1 MSFRVGVDL
10 GGTKTE
16 AVALGPGDRI
26 LARERLPTPRTDYD
40 GIVRTVVDVVA
51 RVERLAGGRADGIG
65 IGIPGALSP
74 ATGLVR
80 NANTVVLIGKPLDRD
95 LEAAFGREVRVENDA
110 NCFALAE
117 ARAGAARGHRVVVG
131 LILGTGAGSGI
142 VVDGRPLVGPNR
154 IAGEW
159 GHTAL
164 PRPSPEEN
172 PGPECYCGRR
182 GCLELWVSGSGLE
195 RDHAVVNGGP
205 PMRGAEIVA
214 AARAGDGAAQ
224 ATLDRHLDRLGRGL
238 SLIVNILDPDA
249 IVLGG
254 GLSNLDHLYECLR
267 EATRPHVFSDCF
279 DTPILKNAL
288 GDSAGVIGAA
298 WLWPEPSQPGIR
310 KGD

>member
-1 MSFRVGVDL
+1 MTVRVGVDL

-16 AVALGPGDRI
+16 AVALGPGDRV
-26 LARERLPTPRTDYD
+26 LARERLPTPRTDYH
-40 GIVRTVVDVVA
+40 GIVRTVVEAVQ
-51 RVERLAGGRADGIG
+51 RVESTIGASAPAIG

-74 ATGLVR
+74 VTGLVR
-80 NANTVVLIGKPLDRD
+80 NANTVVLIGKPLDSD
-95 LEAAFGREVRVENDA
+95 LEAALRRPVRVENDA

-117 ARAGAARGHRVVVG
+117 ARAGAGRGYGVVAG

-142 VVDGRPLVGPNR
+142 VVDGRVLVGPNR

-164 PRPSPEEN
+164 PRPSPEES

-195 RDHAVVNGGP
+195 RDHAAAND
-205 PMRGAEIVA
+205 GATIEGAAIVA
-214 AARAGDGAAQ
+214 AAAAGDAA
-224 ATLDRHLDRLGRGL
+224 AAASLARHLERLGRGL

-254 GLSNLDHLYECLR
+254 GLSKLDHLYEGLR
-267 EATRPHVFSDCF
+267 QATRPHVFSDCF
-279 DTPILKNAL
+279 ETPILRNEL

-298 WLWPEPSQPGIR
+298 WLWPETPGPDIAAA
-310 KGD
+310 

>member
-1 MSFRVGVDL
+1 MKIRVGVDL

-16 AVALGPGDRI
+16 AVALGPGDRVI
-26 LARERLPTPRTDYD
+26 ARERLPTPREDYP

-51 RVERLAGGRADGIG
+51 RVEALAGARAAGVG

-74 ATGLVR
+74 VSGLVR

-95 LEAAFGREVRVENDA
+95 LEAALGRPVRVENDA

-117 ARAGAARGHRVVVG
+117 ARAGAAQGYGVVAG

-142 VVDGRPLVGPNR
+142 VVDGRVLVGPNR

-164 PRPSPEEN
+164 PRPTAAET
-172 PGPECYCGRR
+172 PGPLCYCGRR

-195 RDHAVVNGGP
+195 RDHQTVNGGP
-205 PMRGAEIVA
+205 ALRGAEIVRASEAGDRA
-214 AARAGDGAAQ
+214 AAE
-224 ATLDRHLDRLGRGL
+224 TLERHLDRLGRGL
-238 SLIVNILDPDA
+238 SVIVNVLDPDA

-254 GLSNLDHLYECLR
+254 GLSNLDHLYERMR

-298 WLWPEPSQPGIR
+298 WLWPAAADAPIPS
-310 KGD
+310 